1 MALFGKKKIDDTADP
16 ASGGG
21 SSGGVDSGKATGA
34 SADDGGK
41 FKPDPD
47 KAKRFFE
54 HARAMADSSNYEYAM
69 TLWLQGLRQD
79 PSNMTGLESF
89 FDAAAN
95 FTLRNPKS
103 KGPTKDQV
111 KQFSGKTTVDKFL
124 VNLLNWGTRP
134 KDDWLSGLRSM
145 TAAAELGLDEPAFW
159 IGERVF
165 GIARNDPKAKKDHF
179 VELMG
184 LFEKIGGFDKAVLA
198 GEAAMALDPRDAK
211 LEAQVR
217 NMSATATMSRGG
229 YDQTGQAGGF
239 RANVRGGAEMR
250 NKQEEEQIVKSE
262 ETLDAIIGRL
272 VVEYEKR
279 PTDEPTVQKLGK
291 ALLERGKGD
300 DEKNALKLYLKAYEA
315 TKIYRFKEQAGD
327 IKIRI
332 ARRKLRALKAQMDAD
347 PTNADLPRQYAS
359 ARTQVL
365 EFEKAEF
372 TERVAAY
379 PTDMIKKFE
388 LGVRCFQLGDF
399 EGAIEQFQQ
408 AQGASGLGVRVKSY
422 LGQSFDALG
431 WLDEAESS
439 YRAAIEDYPVE
450 GDDLGMELRYGLM
463 KVLERQAR
471 EQKKAAAADEAYKLA
486 SAIALKQINYR
497 DIRDRRSAI
506 QTLQKEMRGG

>member
-1 MALFGKKKIDDTADP
+1 MALFGKKKSAEPEPTEGDA
-16 ASGGG
+16 A
-21 SSGGVDSGKATGA
+21 ANGA
-34 SADDGGK
+34 GAKSDAK
-41 FKPDPD
+41 FTPEPE
-47 KAKRFFE
+47 KAKRFFD
-54 HARAMADSSNYEYAM
+54 HARTMADSSNYEYAM

-79 PSNMTGLESF
+79 PGNMTGLESF

-95 FTLRNPKS
+95 FSLRNPKA
-103 KGPTKDQV
+103 KGPTKDQL
-111 KQFSGKTTVDKFL
+111 KEFSGRGVVEKFL
-124 VNLLNWGTRP
+124 SNLLHWGTRP
-134 KDDWLSGLRSM
+134 KDDWQSGLRAM
-145 TAAAELGLDEPAFW
+145 GAAAELGLDETAYW

-179 VELMG
+179 AEMMG

-198 GEAAMALDPRDAK
+198 GEAAMSLDPRDAK

-239 RANVRGGAEMR
+239 RANVRDASSMR
-250 NKQEEEQIVKSE
+250 HKQEEEQIVKSE
-262 ETLDAIIGRL
+262 ETLDGIIQRL
-272 VVEYEKR
+272 LVEYEKR
-279 PTDEPTVQKLGK
+279 QTDEPTIQKLGK

-300 DEKNALKLYLKAYEA
+300 DEKNALRLYLKAYE
-315 TKIYRFKEQAGD
+315 TTSIYRFKEQAGE
-327 IKIRI
+327 IKIRT
-332 ARRKLRALKAQMDAD
+332 ARRKLRALKAKMDAD
-347 PTNADLPRQYAS
+347 PTNMELAKQYPA

-365 EFEKAEF
+365 EFERQEWA
-372 TERVAAY
+372 ERVEAY

-439 YRAAIEDYPVE
+439 YRAAMDDYPVE

-471 EQKKAAAADEAYKLA
+471 ELKKPGAADEAYKLA
-486 SAIALKQINYR
+486 SAIALKQINYK
-497 DIRDRRSAI
+497 DIRERRTSI
-506 QTLQKEMRGG
+506 QALQREMRDT